1 MNMTPQQQEV
11 VRAKVGNML
20 VSAAAGSG
28 KTSVMTE
35 RIAKRILSCE
45 LDVRRVLVMTFTE
58 AASSN
63 MQKKIED
70 RLNGALSVEED
81 PEQRRHIAEQ
91 LSFLPTAHISTIHS
105 FCLDIIRNFG
115 YDART
120 PDGGIAVEPGFST
133 IDPTRVKLIFREAVE
148 DVLSSLYDQ
157 SYAVLET
164 DSPEK
169 QETVTSARDRS
180 GKTVQPFAVTGDQIG
195 KEQWY
200 LDFNRMTL
208 SLGGARDD
216 SGLRDM
222 IESFH
227 SYLRSMPDYEKW
239 IVEKLLE
246 MKAASRDFEASRG
259 ARALMNDFRTALS
272 LVRAVLPQ
280 LEEILPQV
288 VFVNDKNKNKV
299 YIDYYAAQLRV
310 IERLAAADQAGTL
323 AWDLAVQEAAL
334 LPDGKGASKS
344 SKGDNP
350 LKEEFFELYGSAMEI
365 LFYLTGKVSPK
376 EAVKNFR
383 TPARHLFGRS
393 TKELGEDLSYMLPVA
408 ERLFEVL
415 LLVDDRYSARK
426 RAENGVDF
434 SDYEH
439 LALLLLS
446 REDAGKYYREA
457 FSEIYIDEYQDNSRI
472 QDAIVSLFSNGN
484 CFAVGDVKQSIYRFR
499 HARPQLFLDRM
510 QLYRDTDDGLLLEL
524 NRNFR
529 SCPGILRFVNQVFS
543 QILSHSSGEIDYD
556 DTQMLFPGKETGE
569 EAEAEP
575 PVQMILLDLTD
586 TESGNRN
593 GDSGSA
599 SEEESAGRSSDEED
613 AEAGSVSEDTDESD
627 DEDAKDLKKI
637 EKESLAVIAKINELR
652 QKYGTAWKDIA
663 ILARS
668 NLEAAAYSGFLA
680 AAGIPSEGG
689 TGTEFLS
696 NRELLL
702 MENLMKL
709 LDNFRQDIPLAAI
722 LHSDFPKASFTPEEM
737 LRIELDAVSAG
748 STSQYYHEHLLYYA
762 SVAEDRPLA
771 RKVHAFLDWIG
782 SLRSRA
788 MYLKVSELIE
798 HIYVETGIRERCGSL
813 PDGAA
818 RVSALETFREWAGRY
833 ESGGH
838 GGLYR
843 FVSYLEDIRNKKE
856 SPDDFDTI
864 SQERDVVRCM
874 TFHKSKGLEF
884 RIVFVVGL
892 EHAFRSE
899 ESRAKV
905 LLSEKFGIGID
916 YIEPEAGYRYPTH
929 GKIAVEREEQ
939 LAALAENM
947 RVLYVA
953 MTRAEERLFLVGC
966 VSRKKDLSIGTSAS
980 LIRLARSEE
989 ETVLPAWL
997 VQKAKSN
1004 LDLCLLA
1011 LARNANLPL
1020 DVLLSEED
1028 TEAGSLPADGLKP
1041 AASLSSVSGSTGDLE
1056 FVIRPFKEY
1065 IGTIRPVPEETF
1077 TPEDSGEQISEPAL
1091 AGPEEERLF
1100 RLQYAGRYPHE
1111 DLTGIPAKITVSELK
1126 RRINE
1131 SNWKD
1136 GEERDERT
1144 AGLLT
1149 EDLRSVNMSVRP
1161 VRSGDEKTRTLTA
1174 SETGTLLH
1182 SVFQYADFGSLR
1194 DKADSADVGRMIK
1207 ELVSHRM
1214 IREKHVAYI
1223 EPYYDA
1229 ILGFAASDLAR
1240 RIVRAEKADGK
1251 GPFRE
1256 IPFSISVP
1264 AGKGGT
1270 SLVQGMIDCWFIEDG
1285 EAVLIDYKSD
1295 QIPGDRNGKESVLRE
1310 RYAVQLDYY
1319 AQAIEAASGLKVR
1332 EKIIWLIRDSLSFLL

>member
-35 RIAKRILSCE
+35 RIAERILSGA

-63 MQKKIED
+63 MQQKIMD
-70 RLNGALSVEED
+70 RLNAALSGEED
-81 PEQRRHIAEQ
+81 PDQRRHIAEQ

-133 IDPTRVKLIFREAVE
+133 IDPTKVRLLFREAVE
-148 DVLSSLYDQ
+148 DVLSALYEQ
-157 SYAVLET
+157 SFAVLEN

-169 QETVTSARDRS
+169 RKPVTSERDRS
-180 GKTVQPFAVTGDQIG
+180 GRVTRPFRVTGEDVT
-195 KEQWY
+195 KEQWF

-208 SLGGARDD
+208 SLSGPRDD
-216 SGLRDM
+216 SGLREM

-239 IVEKLLE
+239 IVGKLQE
-246 MKAASRDFEASRG
+246 MKAASMDFEESRG
-259 ARALMNDFRTALS
+259 AKALMSDFRTALA
-272 LVRAVLPQ
+272 LARNVLPQ
-280 LEEILPQV
+280 LETLLDQV
-288 VFVNDKNKNKV
+288 VFVKDKNKNTV
-299 YIDYYAAQLRV
+299 YSEYYAAQLRV
-310 IERLAAADQAGTL
+310 LRRLADSDQAGTL
-323 AWDLAVQEAAL
+323 SWDSAVQASGE
-334 LPDGKGASKS
+334 LPDGKGASESK
-344 SKGDNP
+344 KGDNTA
-350 LKEEFFELYGSAMEI
+350 KEEFFELYAFAKEI

-376 EAVKNFR
+376 GAEKSFR

-415 LLVDDRYSARK
+415 LLVDDRYSAMK

-446 REDAGKYYREA
+446 RGDAGKYYREA

-529 SCPGILRFVNQVFS
+529 SRPGILRFVNRIFS
-543 QILSHSSGEIDYD
+543 QILSRSSGEIDYD
-556 DTQMLFPGKETGE
+556 DTQMLYPGKEAGE
-569 EAEAEP
+569 EEDAEA

-586 TESGNRN
+586 IGTGDRN
-593 GDSGSA
+593 G
-599 SEEESAGRSSDEED
+599 EEESPAEGDDAGSG
-613 AEAGSVSEDTDESD
+613 AEAEDTDEGSASGDTDASD
-627 DEDAKDLKKI
+627 GEDAADLKKI
-637 EKESLAVIAKINELR
+637 EKEAIAVIAKISELR
-652 QKYGTAWKDIA
+652 QKHNTAWKDIA

-668 NLEAAAYSGFLA
+668 NQEAAAYSGFLA

-737 LRIELDAVSAG
+737 LRIELDAASAG
-748 STSQYYHEHLLYYA
+748 STGKYYHEHFLYYA
-762 SVAEDRPLA
+762 AHAEDQPLA
-771 RKVHAFLDWIG
+771 HKVHAFLDWIG

-798 HIYVETGIRERCGSL
+798 HVYVETGIRERCGSL

-818 RVSALETFREWAGRY
+818 RVTALETFREWAGRY

-843 FVSYLEDIRNKKE
+843 FVTYLEDIRNRKE
-856 SPDDFDTI
+856 TPDDFDTVT
-864 SQERDVVRCM
+864 QEHDVVRCM

-884 RIVFVVGL
+884 RNVFVVGL

-916 YIEPEAGYRYPTH
+916 YIEPEAGYRFPTH
-929 GKIAVEREEQ
+929 SKIAVEREEQ

-966 VSRKKDLSIGTSAS
+966 ISRRKDLSIGTSAS
-980 LIRLARSEE
+980 LIRLAREE
-989 ETVLPAWL
+989 KDTALPAWL
-997 VQKAKSN
+997 VQKSKSN

-1011 LARNANLPL
+1011 LARNAALPL
-1020 DVLLSEED
+1020 DALLSED
-1028 TEAGSLPADGLKP
+1028 EAGGI
-1041 AASLSSVSGSTGDLE
+1041 LSSGVYGSSGDLE
-1056 FVIRPFKEY
+1056 IAIGPFREFSDLPR
-1065 IGTIRPVPEETF
+1065 TLPEMPEEA
-1077 TPEDSGEQISEPAL
+1077 DREPL
-1091 AGPEEERLF
+1091 HEPSTAGPGEERLF
-1100 RLQYAGRYPHE
+1100 RLQYAGTYPYE
-1111 DLTGIPAKITVSELK
+1111 DLTRIPAKITVSELK
-1126 RRINE
+1126 RRINDT
-1131 SNWKD
+1131 NWKD
-1136 GEERDERT
+1136 DEEHAVPP
-1144 AGLLT
+1144 AGLLS
-1149 EDLRSVNMSVRP
+1149 DDMRSVNMTVRP
-1161 VRSGDEKTRTLTA
+1161 VRPGGEKAKTLSAT
-1174 SETGTLLH
+1174 ETGTLLH

-1194 DKADSADVGRMIK
+1194 ENADSADIARMIRD
-1207 ELVSHRM
+1207 LVSHRM
-1214 IREKHVAYI
+1214 IREKHIVHI
-1223 EPYYDA
+1223 EPYYDS
-1229 ILGFAASDLAR
+1229 IRGFAASDLAR
-1240 RIVRAEKADGK
+1240 RITKAEKTKGN

-1295 QIPGDRNGKESVLRE
+1295 QIAGDRSMKESVLRE
-1310 RYAVQLDYY
+1310 RYALQLDYY
-1319 AQAIEAASGLKVR
+1319 AQAIEAASGLNVR

>member
-11 VRAKVGNML
+11 VRARVGNML

-35 RIAKRILSCE
+35 RIAERILSGE
-45 LDVRRVLVMTFTE
+45 LDARRVLVMTFTE

-70 RLNGALSVEED
+70 RLNAALSAEED
-81 PEQRRHIAEQ
+81 PEKRRHIAEQ

-115 YDART
+115 YDLRT

-133 IDPTRVKLIFREAVE
+133 IDPTRVKLIFRESID
-148 DVLSSLYDQ
+148 DVLTALYEQ
-157 SYAVLET
+157 AYLVLET
-164 DSPEK
+164 DCPDKKEK
-169 QETVTSARDRS
+169 VTPARDRS
-180 GKTVQPFAVTGDQIG
+180 GKSAGPFLLTGCEIS
-195 KEQWY
+195 KEQWF

-208 SLGGARDD
+208 SLGGPRDD
-216 SGLRDM
+216 SGLREM

-239 IVEKLLE
+239 TVEKLLE
-246 MKAASRDFEASRG
+246 MKAAASDFEGSRG
-259 ARALMNDFRTALS
+259 AKALMQDFATALS
-272 LVRAVLPQ
+272 LAGNVLPQ
-280 LEEILPQV
+280 LEALLDQI
-288 VFVNDKNKNKV
+288 VFVKDKNKNRD
-299 YIDYYAAQLRV
+299 YADYYAAQFRV
-310 IERLAAADQAGTL
+310 IRRLTEAGRTGTL
-323 AWDLAVQEAAL
+323 DWDSAVQAARE
-334 LPDGKGASKS
+334 LPEGKGASES
-344 SKGDNP
+344 RKGGDAA
-350 LKEEFFELYGSAMEI
+350 KEEFFELYASVREI
-365 LFYLTGKVSPK
+365 LFYLTGNVSPK
-376 EAVKNFR
+376 DAEKNFR
-383 TPARHLFGRS
+383 TRARHLFGRS
-393 TKELGEDLSYMLPVA
+393 AAELGEDLTYMLPVA

-415 LLVDDRYSARK
+415 LLIDDRYSAKK

-439 LALLLLS
+439 LALFLLS
-446 REDAGKYYREA
+446 RADAGRYYREA
-457 FSEIYIDEYQDNSRI
+457 FTEIYIDEYQDNSRI

-529 SCPGILRFVNQVFS
+529 SRPGILRFVNKVFS
-543 QILSHSSGEIDYD
+543 QILSRSSGEIDYD
-556 DTQMLFPGKETGE
+556 ETQMLFPGKEDPE
-569 EAEAEP
+569 ESDAQA

-586 TESGNRN
+586 TGAEN
-593 GDSGSA
+593 GDAGSTA
-599 SEEESAGRSSDEED
+599 EGED
-613 AEAGSVSEDTDESD
+613 AGLPPEDEDTGGDPD
-627 DEDAKDLKKI
+627 TADGEDAKDLKKI
-637 EKESLAVIAKINELR
+637 EKEAIAVIAKIIELR
-652 QKYGTAWKDIA
+652 QKYNTAWKDIA

-668 NLEAAAYSGFLA
+668 NLEAAAYSGYLA
-680 AAGIPSEGG
+680 AAGIPSGGG

-748 STSQYYHEHLLYYA
+748 SAGKYYHEHLLYYA
-762 SVAEDRPLA
+762 SRAEENPLSC
-771 RKVHAFLDWIG
+771 KVRAFLDWIG
-782 SLRSRA
+782 SLRSRS

-856 SPDDFDTI
+856 SPDDFETI
-864 SQERDVVRCM
+864 AEERDIVRCM

-884 RIVFVVGL
+884 KNVFVVGL

-899 ESRAKV
+899 ESKTKV

-916 YIEPEAGYRYPTH
+916 YIEPEGGFRYPTH

-953 MTRAEERLFLVGC
+953 MTRAEERLILVGC
-966 VSRKKDLSIGTSAS
+966 VSRKKDSSIGMSAS
-980 LIRLARSEE
+980 LIRLAREE
-989 ETVLPAWL
+989 KETALPAWL
-997 VQKAKSN
+997 VQKSKSN

-1011 LARNANLPL
+1011 LARDPELPL
-1020 DVLLSEED
+1020 QVLLS
-1028 TEAGSLPADGLKP
+1028 ADE
-1041 AASLSSVSGSTGDLE
+1041 TGDGTESGVYASSGDLGLA
-1056 FVIRPFKEY
+1056 IRPFKEY
-1065 IGTIRPVPEETF
+1065 ADSLRAVPEETA
-1077 TPEDSGEQISEPAL
+1077 GQKAA
-1091 AGPEEERLF
+1091 AGPSSETAQAGPGEEELF
-1100 RLQYAGRYPHE
+1100 RLQYAGTYPYE
-1111 DLTGIPAKITVSELK
+1111 ELARTPAKITVSELK
-1126 RRINE
+1126 RHVNE
-1131 SNWKD
+1131 SNWMN
-1136 GEERDERT
+1136 EEGHAEIA
-1144 AGLLT
+1144 AGLMAG
-1149 EDLRSVNMSVRP
+1149 ELRSVNMSVRP
-1161 VRSGDEKTRTLTA
+1161 VRSADETEKTLSA

-1182 SVFQYADFGSLR
+1182 SVFQYADFGSLGGNADRGDIARMMR
-1194 DKADSADVGRMIK
+1194 D
-1207 ELVSHRM
+1207 LVSHRM
-1214 IREKHVAYI
+1214 IREKHIAAI

-1229 ILGFAASDLAR
+1229 ILGFAASDLAK
-1240 RIVRAEKADGK
+1240 RIAVAEKESGR

-1270 SLVQGMIDCWFIEDG
+1270 SLIQGMIDCWFIEDG

-1295 QIPGDRNGKESVLRE
+1295 QINGDRSAKESILRD

-1319 AQAIEAASGLKVR
+1319 AMAIEAASGLKVR

>member
-35 RIAKRILSCE
+35 RIAQRILSGE

-70 RLNGALSVEED
+70 RLNAELSVEED

-148 DVLSSLYDQ
+148 DVLASLYEQ
-157 SYAVLET
+157 SYSTLEA
-164 DSPEK
+164 DAPDKYVKVPSVRMK
-169 QETVTSARDRS
+169 NGKSA
-180 GKTVQPFAVTGDQIG
+180 KPFVITGDEISG
-195 KEQWY
+195 EQWF

-208 SLGGARDD
+208 SLSGPRDD
-216 SGLRDM
+216 SGLREM

-239 IVEKLLE
+239 IALKIDD
-246 MKAASRDFEASRG
+246 MKAAARDFESSRG
-259 ARALMNDFRTALS
+259 AKALMNDFTTALS
-272 LVRAVLPQ
+272 LVKNVLPQ
-280 LEEILPQV
+280 LEALLPQV
-288 VFVNDKNKNKV
+288 AFVKDKSKNRI
-299 YIDYYAAQLRV
+299 YADYYAAQLRV
-310 IERLAAADQAGTL
+310 IGRLVQAEEAGAL
-323 AWDLAVQEAAL
+323 RWDSIVQTAKE
-334 LPDGKGASKS
+334 LPEGKGAVESK
-344 SKGDNP
+344 KGDNP
-350 LKEEFFELYGSAMEI
+350 AKEEFFELYASAKEI
-365 LFYLTGKVSPK
+365 LFYLTGKVSPR
-376 EAVKNFR
+376 EAQKNFR
-383 TPARHLFGRS
+383 TPARHLFGR
-393 TKELGEDLSYMLPVA
+393 TTGELQEDLSYMLPVA

-415 LLVDDRYSARK
+415 LLVDDRYAAMK

-446 REDAGKYYREA
+446 RDDAGKYYREA

-472 QDAIVSLFSNGN
+472 QDAIVSMFSSGN

-510 QLYRDTDDGLLLEL
+510 ESYRDSDDGLLLEL

-529 SCPGILRFVNQVFS
+529 SRPGILRFVNQVFT
-543 QILSHSSGEIDYD
+543 QILSRSSGEIDYD
-556 DTQMLFPGKETGE
+556 DTQMLFPGKESDDASE
-569 EAEAEP
+569 EDP
-575 PVQMILLDLTD
+575 PVQMILLDLTAIEPEETNVDAGSSPEGTEED
-586 TESGNRN
+586 TAFE
-593 GDSGSA
+593 DA
-599 SEEESAGRSSDEED
+599 DVSDE
-613 AEAGSVSEDTDESD
+613 D
-627 DEDAKDLKKI
+627 DIKDLKKI
-637 EKESLAVIAKINELR
+637 EKEAIAVIAKISELR
-652 QKYGTAWKDIA
+652 QKYNTAWKDIA

-680 AAGIPSEGG
+680 ASGIPSEGG

-737 LRIELDAVSAG
+737 LRIELDAIAAG
-748 STSQYYHEHLLYYA
+748 SNAKHYHEHLLYYA
-762 SVAEDRPLA
+762 GHAEDQALA
-771 RKVHAFLDWIG
+771 RKVREFLDWIG

-788 MYLKVSELIE
+788 MYLRVSELIE
-798 HIYVETGIRERCGSL
+798 HIYVETGLRERCGSL
-813 PDGAA
+813 PDGVA

-843 FVSYLEDIRNKKE
+843 FVTYLEDIRNKKE

-864 SQERDVVRCM
+864 TQERDVVRCM

-884 RIVFVVGL
+884 KNVFVVGL

-899 ESRAKV
+899 ESRAKI

-939 LAALAENM
+939 LAGLAENM

-966 VSRKKDLSIGTSAS
+966 ISRRKDLSIGTSAA
-980 LIRLARSEE
+980 LIRLARNEE
-989 ETVLPAWL
+989 ETALPAWL

-1011 LARNANLPL
+1011 LARNVELPL
-1020 DVLLSEED
+1020 DVLLSEEE
-1028 TEAGSLPADGLKP
+1028 TADGL
-1041 AASLSSVSGSTGDLE
+1041 ASAVSGSTGDLE
-1056 FVIRPFKEY
+1056 ITIRPFKEY
-1065 IGTIRPVPEETF
+1065 ADLLRPASVVPIAEEAIA
-1077 TPEDSGEQISEPAL
+1077 EQVSPAVL
-1091 AGPEEERLF
+1091 TGPEEERLF
-1100 RLQYAGRYPHE
+1100 RLQYSGVYPYE

-1126 RRINE
+1126 RRVNE
-1131 SNWKD
+1131 SNWKEAED
-1136 GEERDERT
+1136 HSGIP
-1144 AGLLT
+1144 AGRLS
-1149 EDLRSVNMSVRP
+1149 EDMRSVNMTVRP
-1161 VRSGDEKTRTLTA
+1161 VRSGDEKKETLSA

-1182 SVFQYADFGSLR
+1182 SVFQYADFGSIAGNADTGEIARIMR
-1194 DKADSADVGRMIK
+1194 D
-1207 ELVSHRM
+1207 LVSHRM
-1214 IREKHVAYI
+1214 IREKHVVFI

-1229 ILGFAASDLAR
+1229 ILKFSASDLAR
-1240 RIVRAEKADGK
+1240 RITRAEKEPGM

-1270 SLVQGMIDCWFIEDG
+1270 SLIQGMIDCWFIEDG

-1295 QIPGDRNGKESVLRE
+1295 QISGSASEKESVLKE
-1310 RYAVQLDYY
+1310 RYAVQLAYY
-1319 AQAIEAASGLKVR
+1319 AQAIEASSGLKVR